1 MRLTAVLALIF
12 AASYGCAQVP
22 RPDAIFPSDA
32 QLLEIAR
39 KAVAQNETWVDQA
52 EFQDPIRASDGS
64 GWNVLVWRLPKTP
77 GGFRLIRIDDR
88 GQVTSYVY
96 GH

>member
-1 MRLTAVLALIF
+1 MAVLALVC
-12 AASYGCAQVP
+12 AVSYGCTQAP
-22 RPDAIFPSDA
+22 HSGATSPSDA

-39 KAVAQNETWVDQA
+39 KAVAQNDTWVDQA
-52 EFQDPIRASDGS
+52 EFQDPIRAPDGS
-64 GWNVLVWRLPKTP
+64 GWSVLVWRLPKTP